1 MTYKDYLQECHRNEL
16 IDLAFY
22 FKSPYTLD
30 ELEEMSLSELRDKIS
45 PIAFG
50 EVATWIHDLTLN
62 DLQMLKLLIEDGCA
76 SVIET
81 PQLLPAEKLGIIY
94 IDEEGDEGYEDDE
107 QMRVCDDI
115 GELVAPLLDDAIMR
129 KQQSGEDVMETAL
142 YGVLNIMG
150 CIKLSKATELL
161 CRLLPDHDARLAPQ
175 AIAKFLTHSII
186 VRVEEG
192 LIDENNE
199 IILYANIQD
208 DYDWEFEIRDVEP
221 YEPNDIN
228 EILAHGTYPYFTPTR
243 QCERD
248 FCRLLENNDYSP
260 EEVLCELT
268 FSYSDLQNVNI
279 RLSRWM
285 GEMINSLALKN
296 MDEANEA
303 ARVLAELNNG
313 IPKFILKGNSSRH
326 VSGMK
331 PSSGGLVSDMFTEM
345 KKYASESPAPIND
358 FPMPIFPMRKVSRND
373 PCPCGSGKKY
383 KNCCGMEN

>member
-81 PQLLPAEKLGIIY
+81 PQLLPAERLGIIY

-161 CRLLPDHDARLAPQ
+161 CRLLPDHDAR
-175 AIAKFLTHSII
+175 H
-186 VRVEEG
+186 
-192 LIDENNE
+192 
-199 IILYANIQD
+199 
-208 DYDWEFEIRDVEP
+208 
-221 YEPNDIN
+221 
-228 EILAHGTYPYFTPTR
+228 
-243 QCERD
+243 
-248 FCRLLENNDYSP
+248 RL
-260 EEVLCELT
+260 
-268 FSYSDLQNVNI
+268 
-279 RLSRWM
+279 
-285 GEMINSLALKN
+285 K
-296 MDEANEA
+296 
-303 ARVLAELNNG
+303 
-313 IPKFILKGNSSRH
+313 
-326 VSGMK
+326 
-331 PSSGGLVSDMFTEM
+331 
-345 KKYASESPAPIND
+345 
-358 FPMPIFPMRKVSRND
+358 
-373 PCPCGSGKKY
+373 
-383 KNCCGMEN
+383 